1 MIDYKKVKQIY
12 FYSNELD
19 MRSGMK
25 RIQMLLSVNFSPAEL
40 VYTLFIFCS
49 KNRKQIKI
57 YYEDEY
63 GSWLLINKLNYSN
76 FHWPREIQT
85 GGYEVS
91 DLKMLLKGLK
101 IMEERQKEIGY

>member
-1 MIDYKKVKQIY
+1 MIDYKNVKQIY

-40 VYTLFIFCS
+40 LYSLFIFCS

-57 YYEDEY
+57 YYEDEF

-76 FHWPREIQT
+76 FHWPRQIQT
-85 GGYEVS
+85 GSYDAS
-91 DLKMLLKGLK
+91 DLKLLLKGLK